1 MIYILSLIHIYF
13 FEDSN
18 QYAIHFF
25 DDNPRKIL
33 HFSEDSKEHLYRTQK
48 VDTVSY
54 THLDVYKRQCLFCL
68 VSPSIQR
75 AGVPWVAILPRLPV
89 LTSLC
94 RVLRGRCRG

>member
-1 MIYILSLIHIYF
+1 MELFSIKIRCTFQLVSTIDSFKIRIIHLFLAKIHF

-48 VDTVSY
+48 VDM
-54 THLDVYKRQCLFCL
+54 
-68 VSPSIQR
+68 
-75 AGVPWVAILPRLPV
+75 
-89 LTSLC
+89 
-94 RVLRGRCRG
+94 

>member
-1 MIYILSLIHIYF
+1 MHLFLAKIHF

-48 VDTVSY
+48 VDM
-54 THLDVYKRQCLFCL
+54 
-68 VSPSIQR
+68 
-75 AGVPWVAILPRLPV
+75 
-89 LTSLC
+89 
-94 RVLRGRCRG
+94 